1 MAPQPVNGPFSPAE
15 RRHEARTGVPGPA
28 RAAAAAVVVL
38 LPHLL
43 LLLVAVVVAPRRG
56 GGGRGAAAGVDLR
69 VRLAGVETWFRV
81 HVAQSGLHPRLQP
94 PLLAGGH
101 LPPRQREDGKGG
113 GGRWG
118 GGGFGRPLARARLL
132 TALSSCL
139 SLTARAGGDAA
150 GGLRGEYRAGT
161 AWVVVPHQRL
171 EADVGSRVLFCPAG
185 IVRGWG
191 CLSSCTPWPVVQL
204 PQSGA
209 GLLCSVSGLLLL
221 HCSYNIPSPP
231 CSFPFRRARGV

>member
-1 MAPQPVNGPFSPAE
+1 MKREPECPGRPEPPPPPSSSPISSSSSSPSSSPPGEEAEGGELPPVWIFGYGSLVWRPGFEFTSRKVGFIRGYSRRFWQGDTFHRGSE
-15 RRHEARTGVPGPA
+15 RMV
-28 RAAAAAVVVL
+28 RAGAAV
-38 LPHLL
+38 
-43 LLLVAVVVAPRRG
+43 
-56 GGGRGAAAGVDLR
+56 
-69 VRLAGVETWFRV
+69 
-81 HVAQSGLHPRLQP
+81 
-94 PLLAGGH
+94 
-101 LPPRQREDGKGG
+101 
-113 GGRWG
+113 G

-191 CLSSCTPWPVVQL
+191 CLSSSTPWPVVQL

>member
-1 MAPQPVNGPFSPAE
+1 MKREPECPGRPEPPPPSSSSPISSSSSSSPSSSPPGEEAEGGELPPVWIFGYGSLVWRPGFEFTSRKVGFIRGYSRRFWQGDTFHRGSE
-15 RRHEARTGVPGPA
+15 RMV
-28 RAAAAAVVVL
+28 RAGAAVV
-38 LPHLL
+38 
-43 LLLVAVVVAPRRG
+43 
-56 GGGRGAAAGVDLR
+56 
-69 VRLAGVETWFRV
+69 
-81 HVAQSGLHPRLQP
+81 
-94 PLLAGGH
+94 
-101 LPPRQREDGKGG
+101 
-113 GGRWG
+113 G